1 MAIRSFE
8 IEGLDEL
15 LRDLAAFTDD
25 AMPALN
31 DASATAAGI
40 VLARAQSLVPV
51 LTGNLLLRL
60 KRAKHPLKRGD
71 TVTFSSVTFGKG
83 AAYGVPLE
91 LGHRIVIR
99 GRRLGKVEAR
109 PFLRPAADES
119 RPLVEDLLIAAMNR
133 ELDRLGG
140 NK

>member
-15 LRDLAAFTDD
+15 LRDLAEFTDD
-25 AMPALN
+25 AMPALQ
-31 DASATAAGI
+31 DASSTAAGI

-51 LTGNLLLRL
+51 RTGNLLVKLRRT
-60 KRAKHPLKRGD
+60 KKKLKRGD

-91 LGHRIVIR
+91 LGHRIVIKKKKY
-99 GRRLGKVEAR
+99 GKVEAR

-119 RPLVEDLLIAAMNR
+119 RPLVEDILIAAMNR

-140 NK
+140 SK

>member
-1 MAIRSFE
+1 MAIRSYE

-15 LRDLAAFTDD
+15 MRDLAAFTDD

-31 DASATAAGI
+31 DASSTAAGI

-51 LTGNLLLRL
+51 LTGNLLVKLRRT
-60 KRAKHPLKRGD
+60 KKKLKRGD
-71 TVTFSSVTFGKG
+71 TVTFSTVSFGKG

-91 LGHRIVIR
+91 LGHRIVSHGKKR
-99 GRRLGKVEAR
+99 GKVAAR

-119 RPLVEDLLIAAMNR
+119 RPLVEDILIAAMNR

-140 NK
+140 TK

>member
-15 LRDLAAFTDD
+15 LRDLAEFTDD
-25 AMPALN
+25 AMPALQ
-31 DASATAAGI
+31 DASSTAAGI

-51 LTGNLLLRL
+51 RTGNLLVKLRRT
-60 KRAKHPLKRGD
+60 KKKLKRGD

-91 LGHRIVIR
+91 LGHRIVVR
-99 GRRLGKVEAR
+99 KKKVGKVEAR

-119 RPLVEDLLIAAMNR
+119 RPLVEDILIAAMNR

-140 NK
+140 SK

>member
-15 LRDLAAFTDD
+15 LRDLAEFTDD
-25 AMPALN
+25 AMPALQ
-31 DASATAAGI
+31 DASSTAAGI

-51 LTGNLLLRL
+51 RTGNLLFRL
-60 KRAKHPLKRGD
+60 KRVKHPLKRGD
-71 TVTFSSVTFGKG
+71 AVTFSSVTFGKG

-91 LGHRIVIR
+91 LGHRIVVR
-99 GRRLGKVEAR
+99 KKKYGKVEAR

-119 RPLVEDLLIAAMNR
+119 RPLVEDILIAAMNR
-133 ELDRLGG
+133 ALDRLGG
-140 NK
+140 SK

>member
-15 LRDLAAFTDD
+15 LRDLAEFTDD
-25 AMPALN
+25 AMPALQ
-31 DASATAAGI
+31 DAPSTAAGI

-51 LTGNLLLRL
+51 RTGNLLLKL
-60 KRAKHPLKRGD
+60 KRVKHPLKRGD

-91 LGHRIVIR
+91 LGHRIVVR
-99 GRRLGKVEAR
+99 KKKYGKVEAR

-119 RPLVEDLLIAAMNR
+119 RPLVEDILIAAMNR

-140 NK
+140 TK